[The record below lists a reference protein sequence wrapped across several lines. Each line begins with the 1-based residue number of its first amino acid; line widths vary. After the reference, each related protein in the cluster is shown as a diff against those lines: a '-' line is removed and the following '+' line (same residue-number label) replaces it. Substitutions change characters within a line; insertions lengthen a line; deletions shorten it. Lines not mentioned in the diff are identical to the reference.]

1 MGQYLQR
8 IEGDTAA
15 QLERAEGELAAL
27 SKSKQWEAVKTAADL
42 TGIVDPTPASDAI
55 SMGMSIAE
63 GDWVGAFLSGV
74 SFVPYLGDTI
84 AKPIKLARAAK
95 TVAAIERKAAALAK
109 TISHY
114 KDAAI
119 RIAQRKMAA
128 AAERARRAMEA
139 GKRWAESMK
148 CEIAQR
154 KMAAAAER
162 ARRAMEAGKRWA
174 ESMKC
179 EKCPKP
185 SNRFGTHLPTKGKWT
200 DKNGA
205 IGEKG
210 NSRWTSED
218 GRVSLDYKEGY
229 PDFATSDPPS
239 IYPKGDGKVEIEMM
253 GNKSDFGEAREAM
266 RDKLGDRNWPGN
278 GQNQPD
284 GYTWHHTEDGVTMQL
299 VNKNIH
305 AKTKSGPAHVGG
317 ESIVSG
323 KDNLK
328 QQTQF

>member
-27 SKSKQWEAVKTAADL
+27 SKSKGWEATKTAADL
-42 TGIVDPTPASDAI
+42 AGIVDPTPASDAI

-63 GDWVGAFLSGV
+63 SDWVGAFLSGV

-148 CEIAQR
+148 CE
-154 KMAAAAER
+154 
-162 ARRAMEAGKRWA
+162 
-174 ESMKC
+174 
-179 EKCPKP
+179 KCPKP

-210 NSRWTSED
+210 NSRWTND
-218 GRVSLDYKEGY
+218 DNTVSLDYKEGY
-229 PDFATSDPPS
+229 PDFTTSNPPS

>member
-27 SKSKQWEAVKTAADL
+27 SKSKGWEATKTAADL

-128 AAERARRAMEA
+128 AAERARRAME
-139 GKRWAESMK
+139 S
-148 CEIAQR
+148 
-154 KMAAAAER
+154 
-162 ARRAMEAGKRWA
+162 GKRWA

-185 SNRFGTHLPTKGKWT
+185 SNRFGTHLPTKGKW
-200 DKNGA
+200 K
-205 IGEKG
+205 GEKG
-210 NSRWTSED
+210 NSRWTSD
-218 GRVSLDYKEGY
+218 DDTVSLDYKEGY
-229 PDFATSDPPS
+229 PDFTTSNPPS

-253 GNKSDFGEAREAM
+253 GNDTDFTAAKKAM
-266 RDKLGDRNWPGN
+266 QKKLNDPNWPPGTKDN
-278 GQNQPD
+278 KPK
-284 GYTWHHTEDGVTMQL
+284 GYTWHHNEDGATMQL
-299 VNKNIH
+299 VDIDVHNK
-305 AKTKSGPAHVGG
+305 AKSGAAHIGG

>member
-27 SKSKQWEAVKTAADL
+27 SKSKGWEATKTAADL

-139 GKRWAESMK
+139 GKRYS
-148 CEIAQR
+148 
-154 KMAAAAER
+154 
-162 ARRAMEAGKRWA
+162 

-185 SNRFGTHLPTKGKWT
+185 SNRFGSHLPTKGKW
-200 DKNGA
+200 K
-205 IGEKG
+205 GEKG
-210 NSRWTSED
+210 NSRWTND
-218 GRVSLDYKEGY
+218 DDTVSLDYKEGY
-229 PDFATSDPPS
+229 PDFTTSNPPS

-253 GNKSDFGEAREAM
+253 GNKSDLGAAKKAM
-266 RDKLGDRNWPGN
+266 QEKLGDPNWPGIKDDK
-278 GQNQPD
+278 PK
-284 GYTWHHTEDGVTMQL
+284 GYTWHHSEDGATMQL
-299 VNKNIH
+299 VDSDIH
-305 AKTKSGPAHVGG
+305 AKAKSGASHIGG

-323 KDNLK
+323 KDNLHNE
-328 QQTQF
+328 TQF

>member
-1 MGQYLQR
+1 MGEYLQR
-8 IEGDTAA
+8 IEGDTAK
-15 QLERAEGELAAL
+15 QLQRAESELVDL
-27 SKSKQWEAVKTAADL
+27 TQSKAWEATKTAADL
-42 TGIVDPTPASDAI
+42 AGIVDPTPTSDAL

-84 AKPIKLARAAK
+84 AKPIKLARASK
-95 TVAAIERKAAALAK
+95 TVMAIERKAAALAR
-109 TISHY
+109 TIDHY
-114 KDAAI
+114 KSAAI

-139 GKRWAESMK
+139 GKRYAESMK
-148 CEIAQR
+148 C
-154 KMAAAAER
+154 
-162 ARRAMEAGKRWA
+162 G
-174 ESMKC
+174 
-179 EKCPKP
+179 KCPKV
-185 SNRFGTHLPTKGKWT
+185 SNRFGTQLPKSGTWK
-200 DKNGA
+200 
-205 IGEKG
+205 GEKG
-210 NSRWTSED
+210 NSRWTNED
-218 GRVSLDYKEGY
+218 GSVSLDYKEGY

-299 VNKNIH
+299 VNKDIH
-305 AKTKSGPAHVGG
+305 AKTKSGPAHIGG

>member
-27 SKSKQWEAVKTAADL
+27 SKSKGWEATKTAADL

-139 GKRWAESMK
+139 GKRWAESFK
-148 CEIAQR
+148 FV
-154 KMAAAAER
+154 
-162 ARRAMEAGKRWA
+162 
-174 ESMKC
+174 
-179 EKCPKP
+179 KCPKP

>member
-1 MGQYLQR
+1 MGEYLQR
-8 IEGDTAA
+8 IEGDTAK
-15 QLERAEGELAAL
+15 QLQRAESELVGL
-27 SKSKQWEAVKTAADL
+27 TQSKAWETTKTAADL
-42 TGIVDPTPASDAI
+42 AGIIDPTPTSDAL

-84 AKPIKLARAAK
+84 AKPIKLARASK
-95 TVAAIERKAAALAK
+95 TVMAIERKAAALAR
-109 TISHY
+109 TIDHY
-114 KDAAI
+114 KSAAI

-139 GKRWAESMK
+139 GKRYAESMK
-148 CEIAQR
+148 C
-154 KMAAAAER
+154 
-162 ARRAMEAGKRWA
+162 G
-174 ESMKC
+174 
-179 EKCPKP
+179 KCPKV
-185 SNRFGTHLPTKGKWT
+185 SNRFGTQLPKSGTWK
-200 DKNGA
+200 
-205 IGEKG
+205 GEKG
-210 NSRWTSED
+210 NSRWTNED
-218 GRVSLDYKEGY
+218 GSVSLDYKEGY

-299 VNKNIH
+299 VNKDIH
-305 AKTKSGPAHVGG
+305 AKTKSGPAHIGG

>member
-63 GDWVGAFLSGV
+63 SDWVGAFLSGV

-128 AAERARRAMEA
+128 AAERARRAMES
-139 GKRWAESMK
+139 GKRY
-148 CEIAQR
+148 
-154 KMAAAAER
+154 
-162 ARRAMEAGKRWA
+162 A

-185 SNRFGTHLPTKGKWT
+185 SNRFGSHLPTKGKW
-200 DKNGA
+200 K
-205 IGEKG
+205 GEKG
-210 NSRWTSED
+210 NSRWTND
-218 GRVSLDYKEGY
+218 DDTVSLDYKEGY
-229 PDFATSDPPS
+229 PDFTTSNPPS

-253 GNKSDFGEAREAM
+253 GDRTDFGAARKAM
-266 RDKLGDRNWPGN
+266 REKLGDSKWPGQ
-278 GQNQPD
+278 GGMDAPE
-284 GYTWHHTEDGVTMQL
+284 GYTWHHVEDGATMQL
-299 VNKNIH
+299 VRTNVHDK
-305 AKTKSGPAHVGG
+305 ARSDVAHLGG
-317 ESIVSG
+317 ASIVSG
-323 KDNLK
+323 KK
-328 QQTQF
+328 TQF